1 MQRQRRSASSDTPA
15 SRRPRRRLVPFTA
28 SVRLADGTRNIYEVS
43 NAQNEADAR
52 RMILEEVENVVAVMI
67 VVRG

>member
-1 MQRQRRSASSDTPA
+1 MQRQRRSASPETPA
-15 SRRPRRRLVPFTA
+15 PRRPRRPKTPFLA
-28 SVRLADGTRNIYEVS
+28 SVRFADGTRNIYEVS

-52 RMILEEVENVVAVMI
+52 RMILEELENVVAAMI